1 MKIRRR
7 GRKVSYRTRA
17 AILSLWGYD
26 RWGGTIWKT
35 TEDTEDTEGT
45 EVDVRGLI
53 GEGACWAACFETF
66 IKSTESSRVD
76 DVKQS
81 EA

>member
-1 MKIRRR
+1 M
-7 GRKVSYRTRA
+7 SYRTRA

-35 TEDTEDTEGT
+35 TEDTEGT

-53 GEGACWAACFETF
+53 GEGACRAACFETF
-66 IKSTESSRVD
+66 IKSTESSHVD

>member
-1 MKIRRR
+1 MGVQVVKIRRR
-7 GRKVSYRTRA
+7 GWKVSYRTRA

-35 TEDTEDTEGT
+35 TEGT

-53 GEGACWAACFETF
+53 GEGACRAACFETF